1 MHTFHTYINYLT
13 LDPEKENIMATAQTL
28 KIVKAT
34 VPVLEEHGNAITT
47 VFYQNMFANHPE
59 LLDIFNETN
68 QKLGRQQ
75 TALATTVL
83 AAAKHLEHLEV
94 LLPQVTEIGHKHR
107 ALQILPEHYP
117 IVGEHLIGAI
127 KQVLGEAANDDIIEA
142 WTEAYDEIANVFIQ
156 LEKGLYEEEMWKGF
170 ATFKVVEKVA
180 AATDIAAFTVVP
192 VNDSQDDA
200 QNIDLSKLSLT
211 AGQYITVKTNP
222 QDSNHLALRHY
233 SLNSTITDK
242 GIQFAVK
249 RDNRNGHYGLVSNYL
264 HDELQVGETLLLS
277 APAGDFAL
285 NKALI
290 HQNDI
295 PLVFISAG
303 VGITPILAMLET
315 QVTANPQRPII
326 WAYACQNNDHHAF
339 ERQVDQ
345 LLESA
350 TMVEKNIF
358 YFDSGQLLGN
368 DLLATLPK
376 PADIYVCGSMP
387 FMESM
392 IGGLTALEHSTDHV
406 HYEPFGPKMSLQI
419 A

>member
-1 MHTFHTYINYLT
+1 
-13 LDPEKENIMATAQTL
+13 MASPKTIE
-28 KIVKAT
+28 IVKAT
-34 VPVLEEHGNAITT
+34 VPVLEEHGTAITT
-47 VFYQNMFANHPE
+47 VFYQNMFDEHPE

-75 TALATTVL
+75 TALAMTVL
-83 AAAKHLEHLEV
+83 AAAKHLENLAT
-94 LLPQVTEIGHKHR
+94 LLPQVTQISHKHR

-117 IVGEHLIGAI
+117 IVGKHLLGAI
-127 KQVLGEAANDDIIEA
+127 KQVLGEAANDDIIDA

-156 LEKGLYEEEMWKGF
+156 LEKGLYEEEMWSGF

-192 VNDSQDDA
+192 LNQNQDGEQD
-200 QNIDLSKLSLT
+200 IDLSKLRLT

-222 QDSNHLALRHY
+222 QDSDHLALRHY

-285 NKALI
+285 DKELI

-326 WAYACQNNDHHAF
+326 WAYACQNKDHHAF
-339 ERQVDQ
+339 ENQVNQ

-350 TMVEKNIF
+350 TIVEKNIF
-358 YFDSGQLLGN
+358 YFDSGQLLS
-368 DLLATLPK
+368 DPLLATLPK